1 MEFEENYLFE
11 ENDEQFEDEYPE
23 TEEDIIDKFLTFN
36 SYKII
41 LFTEK
46 MEKDYNIKYNSFF
59 LSEFII
65 DYLILNKNIKK
76 SKYNTINKNVKYI
89 NETYIDF
96 INLLNNLEYVTLT
109 KYNYYEYWC
118 LFMNFIYN

>member
-46 MEKDYNIKYNSFF
+46 MEKNYNIKYNSFF

>member
-46 MEKDYNIKYNSFF
+46 MEKNYNIKYNSFF

-89 NETYIDF
+89 NNLF
-96 INLLNNLEYVTLT
+96 I
-109 KYNYYEYWC
+109 
-118 LFMNFIYN
+118 II